1 MAKRTAKTVDKQDKP
16 KKREKFGDYK
26 NSRWVLNNLDE
37 TQLLL
42 MDNTD
47 FDLSRAMEWVESLVD
62 EGMELKFTWDTYSNC
77 YQANIFGSFMG
88 FTNTGYGVSARSDS
102 FEDIIK
108 ILWFKF
114 DYLCERDLTQAYEPV
129 TRSKRRG

>member
-1 MAKRTAKTVDKQDKP
+1 MAKKPTKSEEQFEKP

-26 NSRWVLNNLDE
+26 NSKWVLNNLDE

-42 MDNTD
+42 MDNTE
-47 FDLSRAMEWVESLVD
+47 FDVSRVMEWVETLVD
-62 EGMELKFTWDTYSNC
+62 AGMELKFTWDTYSNC
-77 YQANIFGSFMG
+77 YQANIFGSFVG

-129 TRSKRRG
+129 AKSRRRG